1 MGISVSRTTEP
12 LRFDVGIGS
21 AGYADVITSPDAGE
35 PQKSLLPGT
44 TTVSQALDE
53 LFPPDRSVGGE
64 IMRALVSGNPAS
76 LRTPRGFSEA
86 ARNSVRSLRDSG
98 TPAADAAAGCADE
111 ALKNGIANVRLS
123 TTPYEHEREF
133 KKDKIGK
140 KLYEHYLKEKD
151 KDSNF

>member
-64 IMRALVSGNPAS
+64 VMRALVAGNPAS
-76 LRTPRGFSEA
+76 LRTPSGFAEA
-86 ARNSVRSLRDSG
+86 ARQTVRALRGRG
-98 TPAADAAAGCADE
+98 TEAADSAAHEIENLLADADLLE
-111 ALKNGIANVRLS
+111 HCRLALLE
-123 TTPYEHEREF
+123 T
-133 KKDKIGK
+133 
-140 KLYEHYLKEKD
+140 
-151 KDSNF
+151 